1 MQETSSLKNV
11 AIYKKKNF
19 QLQKDVT
26 GLEQIRFQSRIANC
40 QRFWV
45 DCCVASCGLLLG
57 SLLFVPCC
65 CLLFVPCCLCCF
77 WVLISEN
84 NLVVMDEAFEESGC
98 CMVQRRTVSPSILR
112 NLANPLGL
120 Q

>member
-26 GLEQIRFQSRIANC
+26 GLEQIQFQSRIANC
-40 QRFWV
+40 KRFWV
-45 DCCVASCGLLLG
+45 DCCVASCGLWLG
-57 SLLFVPCC
+57 S
-65 CLLFVPCCLCCF
+65 LLFVPCCLCCF
-77 WVLISEN
+77 WVLVSEN
-84 NLVVMDEAFEESGC
+84 NLVVMDEAVEESGC